1 MLEWCTRFSPQPWTL
16 LRGSLHLLRLIG
28 FTCNRSVSRF
38 TLGQIA
44 SFLMSHGKEG
54 SRKNEEKVF
63 GKETGIV
70 EAWRCVSLLRLI
82 SRARAFEALSVR
94 GRGTAAPQKKNG
106 WQVRSNSNICTTYSP
121 RRSPTAVICF
131 VRETKPSDTMLLFPG
146 VLSWEVAKSDF
157 RVSFELFRQ
166 KICLTSCDC
175 GGDIRARKTKT
186 WLQWLHR
193 SNPGTR
199 VSGSS
204 KFFV

>member
-1 MLEWCTRFSPQPWTL
+1 MLEWCTRFSPQPWT

-54 SRKNEEKVF
+54 SRKNEKKVF

-70 EAWRCVSLLRLI
+70 EAWRCVSVTFDQQG
-82 SRARAFEALSVR
+82 RARLQGAFCTSQRNGGPTKEKRMASAFELI
-94 GRGTAAPQKKNG
+94 QLHDLF
-106 WQVRSNSNICTTYSP
+106 
-121 RRSPTAVICF
+121 PTALTPTVICF
-131 VRETKPSDTMLLFPG
+131 VWETKLSDIMLLFPG

-166 KICLTSCDC
+166 KICLTSCDF
-175 GGDIRARKTKT
+175 GGDIRARKTET
-186 WLQWLHR
+186 
-193 SNPGTR
+193 NVVTM
-199 VSGSS
+199 VA
-204 KFFV
+204 